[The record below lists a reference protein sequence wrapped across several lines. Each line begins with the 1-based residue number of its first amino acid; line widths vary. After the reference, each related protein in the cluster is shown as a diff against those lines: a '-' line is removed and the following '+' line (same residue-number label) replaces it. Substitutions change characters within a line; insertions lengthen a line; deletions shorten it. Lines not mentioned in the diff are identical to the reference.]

1 MLTFEQIIDR
11 LNTFWA
17 TQNCI
22 IHQGYDLE
30 VGAGTFNPA
39 TLLGC
44 LGEEPYRA
52 AYVEPCRRPKETT
65 YGNLY
70 RFQLSHQ
77 YQVLLKPI
85 PTNVRILYLNSLCAL
100 DFELKKHD
108 FRFVHK
114 DWETCTLG
122 ISGLGW
128 EIWCDGVAITQFT
141 YLQTV
146 GDIAL
151 KPISAEITYDLEKL
165 ALFIQSKSTICDIQY
180 NHIFTLRDLFLQSET
195 EWSHYNA
202 RQASVPM
209 WLRHFNDYEEETKNL
224 VKNNLPIPA
233 YDFVIKA
240 SHAFNLLEARG
251 AISFDERN
259 NYMKRIRALTHLV
272 AKSILSK
279 QVPLSI
285 PSINTKLIIQKNPG
299 FNPKNTRDFL
309 LEIGS
314 EQLPGNFI
322 SIGCLYLENAM
333 RNLLESADLEFEE
346 MQVFGTPQRLGI
358 LVKNLVEGTETTEE
372 QIKGP
377 PLTVAFDEKGNL
389 TQQGKGFFLHYNLSF
404 CTLTELLQE
413 EVPNLYSISIRGTNY
428 LVATVCVKGKSTYEL
443 LQKHIPSLIM
453 SINFPK
459 KMYWEDPSITYA
471 RPIQWVLAL
480 FGTQIIPFNI
490 GKILSGNFS
499 FGHFQISPMPIEIK
513 HPKHYLSSLRNH
525 YVLADIEERKT
536 YIENQ
541 IKTLEQQVQGD
552 VIQQHQVLLEM
563 LYTTEWPAL
572 VLGFFDASLLRI
584 PKEVL
589 IAQIVN
595 HKKYFPVIDR
605 HDQLMPVFIMT
616 IDNHPNQTI
625 QLRNEKA
632 LFSLLSEV
640 ASLYE
645 KEMYNPLE
653 LVYYKLQEI
662 SYQKKLKDLWNKVKR
677 LNLIATMIH
686 KTLNMAE
693 FIHVQRAVLLSKSDL
708 CSALVNEFPNLQ
720 GTIGKHYA
728 LAQNENP
735 QVAIALEEQWM
746 PGSEHNSIPKTPTG
760 IILSLA
766 DKIDDLINYHRNLH
780 TLRKQATGIIL
791 ILLKNKMY
799 CNLQLLF
806 IKSCN
811 FFSITNKKKITHE
824 ILNFIAIR
832 KKLIFEDWGF
842 KKDEIEAT
850 LLISPHDPF
859 DQLQKLEALHCF
871 RKSKKQFSYLI
882 ESYKRITR
890 QIHKSPISILNCKL
904 IKHPS
909 EKKFLQELTLI
920 NKQWPKLLKEKQY
933 LEAFEL
939 LTKLQSPLE
948 ALFKSV
954 IILADDPVVRSNRC
968 ALLRKALNLFDAL
981 IDFSKL
987 SSF

>member
-22 IHQGYDLE
+22 IYQGYDLE

-39 TLLGC
+39 TFLGC

-52 AYVEPCRRPKETT
+52 AYVEPCRRPKKTT
-65 YGNLY
+65 HGSLY
-70 RFQLSHQ
+70 QFQLSHQ

-85 PTNVRILYLNSLCAL
+85 PSNVRIVYLNSLCAL
-100 DFELKKHD
+100 NFELKKHD

-114 DWETCTLG
+114 DWETSTLG

-151 KPISAEITYDLEKL
+151 KLISAEITYDLENL

-180 NHIFTLRDLFLQSET
+180 NQIFTLRDLFLRSEI

-209 WLRHFNDYEEETKNL
+209 WLRHFNDYEKETKNL

-285 PSINTKLIIQKNPG
+285 PCINTNVIIQKNPS

-314 EQLPGNFI
+314 EQLPGDFI
-322 SIGCLYLENAM
+322 SIGCLYLETAM
-333 RNLLESADLEFEE
+333 RNLLESAGLEFEE

-358 LVKNLVEGTETTEE
+358 LVKSLAEGTASTEE

-377 PLTVAFDEKGNL
+377 SLEVAFDKKGNL
-389 TQQGKGFFLHYNLSF
+389 TQQGKGFFLRCNLSF
-404 CTLTELLQE
+404 CTLSELLQE
-413 EVPNLYSISIRGTNY
+413 EVPNLYYISIRGTNY
-428 LVATVCVKGKSTYEL
+428 LIATVCVKGKSTYEL
-443 LQKHIPSLIM
+443 LQKNIPSLIM

-471 RPIQWVLAL
+471 RPIQWILAL
-480 FGTQIIPFNI
+480 FGTQVISFNI
-490 GKILSGNFS
+490 GKIFSGNFS

-513 HPKHYLSSLRNH
+513 LPKHYLSSLRNH
-525 YVLADIEERKT
+525 CVLVDIEERKT
-536 YIENQ
+536 HIENQ
-541 IKTLEQQVQGD
+541 IKTLEQQVQGYAM
-552 VIQQHQVLLEM
+552 QQHSVFLEM
-563 LYTTEWPAL
+563 LHTTEWPTL
-572 VLGFFDASLLRI
+572 VLGFFDAFLLRI

-589 IAQIVN
+589 IAQIAK
-595 HKKYFPVIDR
+595 HKKYFPLIDR
-605 HDQLMPVFIMT
+605 HGQLMPIFIMT
-616 IDNHPNQTI
+616 VDNHPNQTI

-632 LFSLLSEV
+632 LSSLLSEV

-662 SYQKKLKDLWNKVKR
+662 SYQKKLKDLWNKVTR
-677 LNLIATMIH
+677 LKLIATMIH
-686 KTLNMAE
+686 KTLNMGE

-708 CSALVNEFPNLQ
+708 CSALVNEFPHLQ
-720 GTIGKHYA
+720 GIIGKHYA
-728 LAQNENP
+728 LAQKENP

-746 PGSEHNSIPKTPTG
+746 PGSEHDPIPKTPTG

-780 TLRKQATGIIL
+780 TLRKQATAIVL
-791 ILLKNKMY
+791 ILLKNKIH
-799 CNLQLLF
+799 CNLQSLF

-811 FFSITNKKKITHE
+811 FFSVKNKKKIVHE
-824 ILNFIAIR
+824 LLNFIAIR
-832 KKLIFEDWGF
+832 KKLLLEDWGF

-850 LLISPHDPF
+850 LLTSAYDPF
-859 DQLQKLEALHCF
+859 DQLQRLEALHYF
-871 RKSKKQFSYLI
+871 RKSKKQFSCLI
-882 ESYKRITR
+882 ETYKRITR
-890 QIHKSPISILNCKL
+890 QIRKNPISILNCKL

-909 EKKFLQELTLI
+909 EKKFLQELALI
-920 NKQWPKLLKEKQY
+920 SKQWPSLLKEKHY
-933 LEAFEL
+933 LKAFEL
-939 LTKLQSPLE
+939 LAQLHSPLE
-948 ALFKSV
+948 SLFKNT
-954 IILADDPVVRSNRC
+954 IILADDPIVRLNRC
-968 ALLRKALNLFDAL
+968 ALLRKALNLFDSL
-981 IDFSKL
+981 MDFGKL